1 MSPGRKNERTCPFS
15 SAHHAL
21 TCGIG
26 RIGIGIA
33 SVQPYSWD
41 RLENSFLPHGQ
52 VPEGGTR
59 SRTTPAEI
67 VDVIRVRTA
76 PSMLSLLRKSGKE
89 SSVPPLRQLHI
100 GAACAAVDWGVFL
113 LSPVVKRIGRENAVG
128 PSRLVMKSK
137 RQAAG
142 KYTSASQHA
151 ADWAPCSGGDS
162 PVYLPTCPV
171 LLLHTPGLHAK
182 QSIFRQCSPFPPKG
196 ELRSVSKRYRAIG
209 VRCHRR
215 TRFWSQRPSQ
225 PAFRPTAST
234 ASACAQSVRQ
244 RT

>member
-41 RLENSFLPHGQ
+41 RLENSCLPHGQ

-100 GAACAAVDWGVFL
+100 GAACAAVDRGVFL

-162 PVYLPTCPV
+162 PVYLPI
-171 LLLHTPGLHAK
+171 
-182 QSIFRQCSPFPPKG
+182 QSCYCIRLGCTQSNQFSGNAVSFPPK
-196 ELRSVSKRYRAIG
+196 AN
-209 VRCHRR
+209 
-215 TRFWSQRPSQ
+215 
-225 PAFRPTAST
+225 
-234 ASACAQSVRQ
+234 CAQYQNGTARSEFGVK
-244 RT
+244 